1 MFKHDIIV
9 RSSEYDFFR
18 PVKKANYLIYFE
30 EARNQLYQIFN
41 SSLKIKSWNLII
53 ASIQCDFIHEVISTE
68 KVTIYTWISQ
78 VGNTSFQVEHA
89 IQDEHQNWIARE
101 KVILAHFHFQLKKSI
116 PLPKEI
122 QHLLSD
128 HNEAPN
134 DIPKL
139 RSKHTHHLILI

>member
-9 RSSEYDFFR
+9 RSNEYDFLR
-18 PVKKANYLIYFE
+18 PVNNANHLIYFE

-41 SSLKIKSWNLII
+41 SSLKIKSSNLII
-53 ASIQCDFIHEVISTE
+53 ASIQCDFIHELINTE
-68 KVTIYTWISQ
+68 KVTIYTWIS
-78 VGNTSFQVEHA
+78 QVEHA
-89 IQDEHQNWIARE
+89 IQDEHQNWIERG
-101 KVILAHFHFQLKKSI
+101 KVILAHFNFQLKKSI

-134 DIPKL
+134 GIPKL
-139 RSKHTHHLILI
+139 RSKHTHHFILI